1 MDSGSTAA
9 GVAGEEAWGSGWST
23 GVVVI
28 GNKRG
33 EERKPAEALPL
44 RRLALPPSTATAMAP
59 TALLSVSDKEGLV
72 ALAEGLLAHG
82 YRILSS
88 GGTAAALAAA
98 GLAVTKVAEHTGA
111 PEILGGRVKTLHPR
125 IHGGI
130 LAKRSDPAHQADLA
144 AQAIDP
150 IDVVVVNLYPF
161 QRTVA
166 DPQVSWET
174 AVENIDIGGPAMV
187 RAAAKNH
194 ADVAVLTD
202 PAQYGGFLEALAAGG
217 ADEALRRRLALAAFA
232 HTAAYDAAIATWLA
246 GRLGAEEA
254 SPADGPGSEALPPL
268 LITLPARQS
277 LRYGEN
283 PHQKALWY
291 GSAAAGW
298 GAARQLQGKEL
309 SYNNLLDLEAAL
321 ATVREFGYGDPAGA
335 GSAPGGVVDPEID
348 LPAAVVV
355 KHTNPCGVAT
365 GTGGAEALLR
375 ALDADRVS
383 AFGGIVALNRA
394 VDAAAAEHLAGLFLE
409 CVVAPAFEPAARE
422 RLATKGNLRLL
433 ELDPAAIAAAG
444 GQQLRSLLGGVLAQ
458 DLDNQSIDPAAWQV
472 VSQRQPSEA
481 EWADLRFAWRVVRHV
496 RSNAIAVA
504 AAGQSL
510 GIGAGQM
517 NRVGSAQIALAAA
530 GERARGAVLASD
542 GFFPFDD
549 TVRLAASHGITAVI
563 QPGGSVRDGDSIQA
577 CNELGLA
584 MVTTGR
590 RHFLH

>member
-1 MDSGSTAA
+1 
-9 GVAGEEAWGSGWST
+9 
-23 GVVVI
+23 
-28 GNKRG
+28 
-33 EERKPAEALPL
+33 
-44 RRLALPPSTATAMAP
+44 MAP

-88 GGTAAALAAA
+88 GGTAATLAAA

-217 ADEALRRRLALAAFA
+217 ADEALRRRLALAAFS
-232 HTAAYDAAIATWLA
+232 HTAAYDAAIAAWLA
-246 GRLGAEEA
+246 GRLGAEEP
-254 SPADGPGSEALPPL
+254 SPADGAGAEAEVIPPL
-268 LITLPARQS
+268 QLTLPARQS

-291 GSAAAGW
+291 GSTTAGL

-309 SYNNLLDLEAAL
+309 STNNLLDLDAAL
-321 ATVREFGYGDPAGA
+321 ATVREFGYGEPAGT
-335 GSAPGGVVDPEID
+335 GIAPGGPTDPAIN

-365 GTGGAEALLR
+365 GSGAAEALLR

-383 AFGGIVALNRA
+383 AFGGIVALNRP

-422 RLATKGNLRLL
+422 RLAAKANLRLL
-433 ELDPAAIAAAG
+433 ELAPAAIAAAAR
-444 GQQLRSLLGGVLAQ
+444 QQLRSVLGGVLAQ
-458 DLDNQSIDPAAWQV
+458 DLDDQAIDPASWQV
-472 VSQRQPSEA
+472 VSQRQPTEA

-549 TVRLAASHGITAVI
+549 TVRLAASHGISAVI
-563 QPGGSVRDGDSIQA
+563 QPGGSVRDGDSIQV